1 MLRPTGNGAAPGKP
15 DFTEAQSAFQEAIRL
30 DPKLPYS
37 YIELG
42 KIYFQLGRTE
52 ESVPLFEKGIEL
64 APQEP
69 SSYYR
74 LAMVYKKLKQTER
87 ANQMLDR
94 LKEMNRRTREFEQSG
109 LSKPQV

>member
-1 MLRPTGNGAAPGKP
+1 MIINGAGPGRP
-15 DFTEAQSAFQEAIRL
+15 EFTEAQSAFQKAIHL
-30 DPKLPYS
+30 DPKLAYP

-52 ESVPLFEKGIEL
+52 ESVPLFEKGIAL
-64 APQEP
+64 APKEP

-74 LAMVYKKLKQTER
+74 LAMAYRKLNQTQR

-109 LSKPQV
+109 LSKPEG